1 MREGL
6 LLARPRGQRVLR
18 LPGRVLL
25 RGHGR
30 DKVHVREARLVR
42 RRRRRLEGDGV
53 PCRQIRNRRGLFA
66 VHTGRCRLLR
76 RRVWRDGAEALSPRK
91 VCRRARSLCVPE
103 LPGRLL
109 CG

>member
-6 LLARPRGQRVLR
+6 LLAGPRGQLVLR
-18 LPGRVLL
+18 LLGRVLL

-30 DKVHVREARLVR
+30 DKVHIREARLVR
-42 RRRRRLEGDGV
+42 RRRRRLEGDQV
-53 PCRQIRNRRGLFA
+53 SCRQILCRPGLFA
-66 VHTGRCRLLR
+66 VHICRRRLLR
-76 RRVWRDGAEALSPRK
+76 RRAWRDGTDTLRPGE
-91 VCRRARSLCVPE
+91 VCRFIRSQCVPE